1 MKHLL
6 IFLALFS
13 FNVFAS
19 PVNINKADAK
29 TIASALKGIG
39 PAKADAI
46 VKYRTKN
53 GPFKSINDLQN
64 VPGIGE
70 KILRNIASDVGLS
83 GSISKKTLSSK
94 ASKTTDK
101 ASKTAKKTEKK
112 SDKKVDVKATKK
124 ADKKSNK
131 EKVKKT
137 TQSTKKKEKKSSKPA
152 KSKKTENKKTKK

>member
-101 ASKTAKKTEKK
+101 ASKTEKK